1 MEFTLPYDNEM
12 ENAVLGSVITN
23 EKYFESVEK
32 YFTNKDVFYQT
43 RAQMLWERISS
54 MKKENKKVDTLT
66 ICATINSYDQEQGLS
81 KWYITYCTNHPNISV
96 MPEIYA
102 TTLYD
107 KYLMRKLIVQTQ
119 KY

>member
-43 RAQMLWERISS
+43 RAQMLWKRISS
-54 MKKENKKVDTLT
+54 MKKENKFKLAFFSFCKSF
-66 ICATINSYDQEQGLS
+66 ILWYALWNCSCNSFTFLRS
-81 KWYITYCTNHPNISV
+81 SFSMSIS
-96 MPEIYA
+96 
-102 TTLYD
+102 
-107 KYLMRKLIVQTQ
+107 
-119 KY
+119 